1 MSLSQFISLKTKV
14 GNSYILRYII
24 CSKSR
29 LNGDTE
35 RCSFLKRVSKV
46 RKKTQFKDL
55 RSSSPALQ
63 PAIQFLWC
71 RFGEFDIRSTNIPL
85 SDIFLLFSALVC
97 MILYKK
103 KILARSFIHVGVKS
117 SLTQFVVEKGD
128 TWDRNYK

>member
-46 RKKTQFKDL
+46 RKKTHNSKISGVVLPPYSLPYNSYDVGLENLISDQL
-55 RSSSPALQ
+55 
-63 PAIQFLWC
+63 I
-71 RFGEFDIRSTNIPL
+71 IP
-85 SDIFLLFSALVC
+85 
-97 MILYKK
+97 
-103 KILARSFIHVGVKS
+103 
-117 SLTQFVVEKGD
+117 
-128 TWDRNYK
+128 